1 MKLKGNFFSQVTTI
15 IAKNWPQFLRGTAM
29 TLLISIIGTV
39 VGTFI
44 GLMIGV
50 YRTAPKAAN
59 KFVALLQ
66 KIFGWFLNVYIEVF
80 RGTPMIVQSMVI
92 YYGTAQA
99 FGINIDRTLAA
110 IFIVSINTGAY
121 MSEIVRGGIFAV
133 DKGNSKLLLLLVL
146 PTVKPCAR
154 LFFHR
159 LSVTS
164 CQPLVMSSSLILK
177 IPLC

>member
-1 MKLKGNFFSQVTTI
+1 
-15 IAKNWPQFLRGTAM
+15 
-29 TLLISIIGTV
+29 
-39 VGTFI
+39 
-44 GLMIGV
+44 
-50 YRTAPKAAN
+50 
-59 KFVALLQ
+59 
-66 KIFGWFLNVYIEVF
+66 
-80 RGTPMIVQSMVI
+80 MIVQSMVI

-133 DKGNSKLLLLLVL
+133 DKGQFEAATALGFS

-164 CQPLVMSSSLILK
+164 CQPPVMSSSLILNDTSVLNVISVVELYSQGTLLQPK
-177 IPLC
+177 LTNTSKRSLLSQRSTLFLLSQ

>member
-1 MKLKGNFFSQVTTI
+1 MTTI

-66 KIFGWFLNVYIEVF
+66 KIFGWFLNVYIEV
-80 RGTPMIVQSMVI
+80 
-92 YYGTAQA
+92 
-99 FGINIDRTLAA
+99 
-110 IFIVSINTGAY
+110 
-121 MSEIVRGGIFAV
+121 
-133 DKGNSKLLLLLVL
+133 
-146 PTVKPCAR
+146 
-154 LFFHR
+154 
-159 LSVTS
+159 SVVH
-164 CQPLVMSSSLILK
+164 Q
-177 IPLC
+177 